1 MILGL
6 LTWLGAGLLAFTAA
20 RLLSRHRQSWPREL
34 VVALLLSLCAGVVA
48 TALDFGGWAEP
59 DIRAFL
65 FAALVAFAAIA
76 TLRLLRMIGDR

>member
-20 RLLSRHRQSWPREL
+20 RFLSRHRQSWAREL
-34 VVALLLSLCAGVVA
+34 LVALLVSLCAGVVA

-65 FAALVAFAAIA
+65 FAALIAFAAIA
-76 TLRLLRMIGDR
+76 TLRILKK